1 MLLAVDLIMWFV
13 YFLSYSQMRCLCLT
27 LRENSVVT
35 CASPQFAPTGVM
47 FFSLLSYDVKCPAG
61 SCDLEDITHMPDA
74 FARLYE
80 DLQTETLTILPGI
93 CGGRRH

>member
-13 YFLSYSQMRCLCLT
+13 YFLSYSQMRFLCLT
-27 LRENSVVT
+27 LWENSVVT

-47 FFSLLSYDVKCPAG
+47 FSSLLSYDVKCPAG
-61 SCDLEDITHMPDA
+61 SCDLEDITHMADA

-80 DLQTETLTILPGI
+80 DLQTETLTVLPGI